1 MSCRDVKLYLVDII
15 EAMDKIARY
24 TANLSLKEFSNNEL
38 VVDAVV
44 RNFEIIGE
52 AAKNIPE
59 DIRKKYPQVPWKEMV
74 GMRNIV
80 IHEYFEVDFDTLWK
94 TASESIPRIKPF
106 IETILKNSET

>member
-1 MSCRDVKLYLVDII
+1 MSRRDIKLYITDII
-15 EAMDKIARY
+15 EAMDKIERY
-24 TANLSLKEFSNNEL
+24 TAKLSLEDFSANEL

-59 DIRKKYPQVPWKEMV
+59 EIRQKHPQVPWREMV

-94 TASESIPRIKPF
+94 TAAESIPRIKPF
-106 IETILKNSET
+106 IKAISV

>member
-1 MSCRDVKLYLVDII
+1 MSRRDIKLYVTDII
-15 EAMDKIARY
+15 EAMNKVERY
-24 TANLSLKEFSNNEL
+24 TAKLSLKDFSTNEL

-59 DIRKKYPQVPWKEMV
+59 EIRQKYPQVPWREMV

-94 TASESIPRIKPF
+94 TAVEAIPKIRPF
-106 IETILKNSET
+106 VETILV